1 MSDERFFST
10 PLLYQG
16 RSCSF
21 VLEEMI
27 VSLPKITSFIDK
39 EERDDGN
46 MIEDAELR
54 SRLARAIK

>member
-16 RSCSF
+16 SSCSF

-27 VSLPKITSFIDK
+27 VSVPKITSFRDK

-46 MIEDAELR
+46 MREDAELK
-54 SRLARAIK
+54 SKLARSMK